1 MDNDILIQQH
11 VREKEQ
17 SADFKRRK
25 LTQWNENNDLFR
37 DKVFTNR
44 LTQRQAVN
52 IPIIRDTIQNWI
64 SKIDESPELYFESR
78 GEGNADMDKELVL
91 NEVWDNFYETNKLD
105 ILDNLEKKVVG
116 LQGRVFKYL
125 YMKDNRVKVAI
136 IDPYD
141 IDIDPRVNPLDL
153 NTAQY
158 FNHKHIFVPLRT
170 ILANPSYNN
179 EAKAILKVHLDSKQ
193 GLLEAARNDQ
203 EAQMR
208 RERLQNLGAE
218 NFDDYRASDVMV
230 EINRSHK
237 LMWDNE
243 TKSFQRYLIVF
254 AMDKVVL
261 YKKKL
266 KEAIGINYLP
276 YSTWAS
282 DPDIND
288 IWSDS
293 IADNVRTMN
302 KVVNTYFSQDLE
314 NRAYRN
320 FGMYFYD
327 TKNGTFTPR
336 GFEAKPFGMYG
347 VNGNPSEVLQQMRI
361 EPLQDTMPSISFI
374 KDMIQSSVAQTPT
387 ERGVNEANDQTLGEV
402 QLSLQQS
409 QSRQQVVAKQYRSAW
424 KETGQIFYDLLNEN
438 TRGQF
443 KLYKKNKDGEYQSKL
458 IGQKD
463 FYTPAG
469 YECKVRLKQ
478 EKDESDDVEL
488 KKTAYIK
495 NSFINNATAQKIA
508 KRKELELIGWTP
520 EEVDEVM
527 QAEEMQS
534 NPQMGIPMGQEM
546 PQEQTLPTEPI

>member
-1 MDNDILIQQH
+1 MDNDTLVQQH
-11 VREKEQ
+11 RKEKTQ
-17 SADFKRRK
+17 SADFKERR
-25 LTQWNENNDLFR
+25 LAQWNENNDLFR

-52 IPIIRDTIQNWI
+52 IPIIRDTIQSWI
-64 SKIDESPELYFESR
+64 SKIDETPELKFETR
-78 GEGNADMDKELVL
+78 GVGNDDRDRELVL
-91 NEVWDNFYETNKLD
+91 NEVWTNFYDTNKLD

-116 LQGRVFKYL
+116 LQGRAFKYL
-125 YMKDNRVKVAI
+125 YMKDNRVKVSI

-170 ILANPSYNN
+170 VLANPTYSNT
-179 EAKAILKVHLDSKQ
+179 AKAELKHYLDSKH
-193 GLLEAARNDQ
+193 GLLEASRSDQ

-208 RERLQNLGAE
+208 RERLENLGAH
-218 NFDDYRASDVMV
+218 NYDDYRASDVMI
-230 EINRSHK
+230 ELNRSHK
-237 LMWDNE
+237 LLWDKE
-243 TKSFQRYLIVF
+243 TGTFQRYLIVF

-261 YKKKL
+261 YKNKL
-266 KEAIGINYLP
+266 KEAIGLDYLP
-276 YSTWAS
+276 YTTWAS

-288 IWSDS
+288 IWSDG

-302 KVVNTYFSQDLE
+302 KVINMYFSQDLE

-327 TKNGTFTPR
+327 TRNGTFTPR

-361 EPLQDTMPSISFI
+361 EPLGDTQNAIEYF
-374 KDMIQSSVAQTPT
+374 KNLIQSSVAQTPT
-387 ERGVNEANDQTLGEV
+387 ERGVNEKNDQTLGEV

-409 QSRQQVVAKQYRSAW
+409 QTRQLVVAKQYRSAW
-424 KETGQIFYDLLNEN
+424 KETGKIWYDLLNEN

-443 KLYKKNKDGEYQSKL
+443 KLHKKNKDGDYQSKMV
-458 IGQKD
+458 GKND

-469 YECKVRLKQ
+469 YECKVMLKQ
-478 EKDESDDVEL
+478 EKDESDDIEL
-488 KKTAYIK
+488 KKVAYVK
-495 NSFINNATAQKIA
+495 NSFVNNQAAQKIA

-520 EEVDEVM
+520 DEVDEVL
-527 QAEEMQS
+527 QAEEVQQ
-534 NPQMGIPMGQEM
+534 NQMLGAPVEGE
-546 PQEQTLPTEPI
+546 LPVEEPIQQ